1 MAQAMNLSD
10 ASEALRFAMRETV
23 RRHAILYLI
32 QGALMVIGG
41 VVAVLYPLFT
51 TVALAIFVG
60 WTLIIMGIVQGIGLI
75 GATKVPHFWLQL
87 ISVVLALIIGWL
99 FIRNPAQGVETL
111 ALLMIVFLMIEGIA
125 KIVLALTIRPLTRW
139 GWMLASGLIG
149 VLLSAWLLANP
160 TVGIVILGLFFGIT
174 LILEGAALAALAWE
188 ARRARA

>member
-1 MAQAMNLSD
+1 MAQTLSLSD
-10 ASEALRFAMRETV
+10 ASEALRVAMRDTV
-23 RRHAILYLI
+23 RRHSILYLI
-32 QGALMVIGG
+32 QGALMVLGG

-60 WTLIIMGIVQGIGLI
+60 WTLIVMGIVQGIGLI

-87 ISVVLALIIGWL
+87 ISVVLALVIGWL

-125 KIVLALTIRPLTRW
+125 KIVLALTIRPLPRW
-139 GWMLASGLIG
+139 GWMLVSGLIG

-160 TVGIVILGLFFGIT
+160 TVSIVILGLFFGIT
-174 LILEGAALAALAWE
+174 LIIEGAALAALAWE
-188 ARRARA
+188 ARRI

>member
-1 MAQAMNLSD
+1 MVQTMSLSD
-10 ASEALRFAMRETV
+10 ASDALRLAMRETV
-23 RRHAILYLI
+23 RRHAILYMM
-32 QGALMVIGG
+32 QGVLMVVGG

-60 WTLIIMGIVQGIGLI
+60 WTLIIMGIVQAIGLI

-87 ISVVLALIIGWL
+87 ISVVLALVIGWL

-125 KIVLALTIRPLTRW
+125 KIVLALTIRPLPRW
-139 GWMLASGLIG
+139 GWMLGSGLIG

-160 TVGIVILGLFFGIT
+160 NVSIVILGLFFGIT
-174 LILEGAALAALAWE
+174 LILEGAALAVLAWE
-188 ARRARA
+188 ARRA